1 MIFRRKRRRFR
12 GKVWPGSFGIIYWIC
27 YDCRDKHV
35 NEQGRLTLAAIP
47 SDDSDFG
54 GHAID
59 LNQGSDLLRNHL
71 VVVHGEIK

>member
-12 GKVWPGSFGIIYWIC
+12 GKVWPSNFGIVYWIC
-27 YDCRDKHV
+27 YDCRDRYV
-35 NEQGRLTLAAIP
+35 NEQGRFNVARALEQETDI
-47 SDDSDFG
+47 G
-54 GHAID
+54 GTAID